1 VVEINNV
8 MTMLLWWPREYCASG

>member
-8 MTMLLWWPREYCASG
+8 MKMLLWWPREYCASG